1 MRVEDYP
8 DEVHLSQGLTLPLS
22 YAFAPGAAEDG
33 VTVDVPL
40 AVLDGVARRTSGES
54 LAFTVPGLREELVTA
69 LLRTLPKQLR
79 RGLVPIPDRVREVL
93 PHIDPGEPLLP
104 ALERELRRATA
115 VTIPP
120 DAWAPD
126 QVPDH
131 LRATFRVL
139 DDQQRPLAIGKD
151 LAALKAQVAP
161 KARASLARAASDLER
176 IGLTDLG
183 RSATCRAPST
193 CSAAAHV
200 VTAYP
205 ALVDEGETVG
215 IRVVPTEAEAA
226 PADLARRPPAARPR
240 RRLAGQAGRQVAVA
254 RAPGWRCS
262 STRTARSPTS
272 SPTAST
278 RPPTS

>member
-1 MRVEDYP
+1 M
-8 DEVHLSQGLTLPLS
+8 
-22 YAFAPGAAEDG
+22 
-33 VTVDVPL
+33 
-40 AVLDGVARRTSGES
+40 
-54 LAFTVPGLREELVTA
+54 TA

-139 DDQQRPLAIGKD
+139 DDQQRPLAVGKD

-161 KARASLARAASDLER
+161 KARASLARAASDVER
-176 IGLTDLG
+176 TGLTSWEFGTLPRTVEVQRG
-183 RSATCRAPST
+183 
-193 CSAAAHV
+193 AHV

-215 IRVVPTEAEAA
+215 VRVVPTEAEADRL
-226 PADLARRPPAARPR
+226 DLARRPAAAGPG
-240 RRLAGQAGRQVAVA
+240 RRLPGEAGGQGPVA
-254 RAPGWRCS
+254 RAPGSRCS
-262 STRTARSPTS
+262 STPTARSPTS
-272 SPTAST
+272 SPTPWT
-278 RPPTS
+278 PPPTS

>member
-1 MRVEDYP
+1 M
-8 DEVHLSQGLTLPLS
+8 
-22 YAFAPGAAEDG
+22 
-33 VTVDVPL
+33 
-40 AVLDGVARRTSGES
+40 
-54 LAFTVPGLREELVTA
+54 
-69 LLRTLPKQLR
+69 
-79 RGLVPIPDRVREVL
+79 PIPDRVREVL

-151 LAALKAQVAP
+151 LAALQAQVAP
-161 KARASLARAASDLER
+161 QARAGLAAGRRGPRAD
-176 IGLTDLG
+176 
-183 RSATCRAPST
+183 RADRRGTFGTLPRT
-193 CSAAAHV
+193 VEVRPRRRTV
-200 VTAYP
+200 VTAFP

-215 IRVVPTEAEAA
+215 VRVVPTEAEASRLH
-226 PADLARRPPAARPR
+226 LARCRAGCCPR
-240 RRLAGQAGRQVAVA
+240 RRFAGPAGRQGRCR

-262 STRTARSPTS
+262 STRTARSPTW

-278 RPPTS
+278 PPPTS

>member
-1 MRVEDYP
+1 M
-8 DEVHLSQGLTLPLS
+8 
-22 YAFAPGAAEDG
+22 
-33 VTVDVPL
+33 
-40 AVLDGVARRTSGES
+40 
-54 LAFTVPGLREELVTA
+54 TA

-161 KARASLARAASDLER
+161 KARASLARAASDVER
-176 IGLTDLG
+176 TGLTSWEFGTLPRTVEVQRG
-183 RSATCRAPST
+183 
-193 CSAAAHV
+193 AHV

-215 IRVVPTEAEAA
+215 VRVVPTEAEAQR
-226 PADLARRPPAARPR
+226 LTWRGARRLLVLVAGSPARQVVKDAVAAHPAGAAVQPRRRDPRPGRRLRGRRGRRADRRRRRPAARRGGLRGP
-240 RRLAGQAGRQVAVA
+240 GRD
-254 RAPGWRCS
+254 REG
-262 STRTARSPTS
+262 
-272 SPTAST
+272 ASCT
-278 RPPTS
+278 G